1 MNFFTLLTILGGT
14 GAVVSFMC
22 GVAAKL
28 RYGEFGYRGTTVA
41 TSWHKV
47 FDFAVGVTI
56 LSALSS
62 I

>member
-1 MNFFTLLTILGGT
+1 MNFFTLMTMLGGA
-14 GAVVSFMC
+14 GAVVSFLC

-28 RYGEFGYRGTTVA
+28 RYGEIGYPGVIVWTT
-41 TSWHKV
+41 WHKV
-47 FDFAVGVTI
+47 FEFAVGVTI